1 MLIACVQT
9 QTQCY
14 AIVVRESETNKNE
27 TFVSRTKTYFGYW
40 DLNLHIV
47 KREKILIH
55 QDRQR

>member
-1 MLIACVQT
+1 MLRIACVQI
-9 QTQCY
+9 QTQLY
-14 AIVVRESETNKNE
+14 AIVAKESE